1 MIKSN
6 YSYVVIDDDLKV
18 CESIQKRMLKYS
30 NWQCKALLVSLSE
43 SVSIIEKEKPNLLF
57 LDWSIKGGNAFIL
70 LEKLE
75 QFQNYKPYIIFFTGY
90 QSDHPE
96 IPVELIN
103 RFKINRY
110 LVKPIYENLTN
121 HLDEYINDA
130 ESIIVKNKKD
140 FLWITTTEKTKIMLF
155 PNQIVCIS
163 QSRINSRNK
172 IIHYFD
178 KNEYEIKA
186 SWVVCEKIAKDFTI
200 DYSFANSRDTLVNK
214 KFITKFQKPK
224 IWINNQFWVEVTKE
238 KSKDFF

>member
-6 YSYVVIDDDLKV
+6 YSYVVIDDDLRV

-30 NWQCKALLVSLSE
+30 NWQCTALLVSLSE
-43 SVSIIEKEKPNLLF
+43 SISIIEKEKPNLLF
-57 LDWSIKGGNAFIL
+57 LDWSIKGGNAFTL
-70 LEKLE
+70 LEKIDSFE
-75 QFQNYKPYIIFFTGY
+75 NYKPYIIFFTGY

-121 HLDEYINDA
+121 HLDEYIYEA
-130 ESIIVKNKKD
+130 ESIIVKDRKE
-140 FLWITTTEKTKIMLF
+140 FLWITTTEKVKIMLS

-163 QSRINSRNK
+163 QSRTNSRNK

-238 KSKDFF
+238 KIKDFF